1 MDNSVSEVS
10 ALDGLSLPTTL
21 AFGPENRRKRHSEL
35 WHNAIHMTDRLA
47 LPLVLLRNWLPS
59 LEGVYVHAQAP
70 TTKPISPG
78 PYRALID
85 TGASHSWVKSH
96 LGDSLQSHSLEGYV
110 VDRGDG
116 TEEEAGVDVKVG
128 FMKRLS
134 GRPVRGWAQLDARL
148 PAIEMLLLSGD
159 FGAPADVLI
168 GMDLLC
174 NFVQCGVLIRG
185 VAGQPQLV
193 LEF

>member
-1 MDNSVSEVS
+1 VSGVS
-10 ALDGLSLPTTL
+10 PLDRLSLPTTP
-21 AFGPENRRKRHSEL
+21 AFGPENRRQRHSEL
-35 WHNAIHMTDRLA
+35 WHNAIHVTDRLA
-47 LPLVLLRNWLPS
+47 LPLVLLQNWLPS

-96 LGDSLQSHSLEGYV
+96 IGDSLQSHSLEGYV

-185 VAGQPQLV
+185 VARQPQLV